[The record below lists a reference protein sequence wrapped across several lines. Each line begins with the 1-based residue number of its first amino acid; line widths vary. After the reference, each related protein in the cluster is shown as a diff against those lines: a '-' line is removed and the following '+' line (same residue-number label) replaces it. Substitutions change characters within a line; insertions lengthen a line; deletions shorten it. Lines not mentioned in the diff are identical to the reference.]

1 MPELKTVLMIAPY
14 FVPRRRVGAVRPFR
28 FAVNLPRNG
37 YRPVVMTIGHNS
49 ELMTSAESVIMKD
62 IPVIS
67 IETGIDR
74 TTRADGRENVFKR
87 NSGINITD
95 RFADLIDRH
104 TPLDT
109 WVYLFLKKWRWILNE
124 AIRVNPDLI
133 WASGDPWSG
142 LWLGMKLS
150 KALGKPFVADFR
162 DPWTLTNV
170 GLRKRSR
177 LSGWIDRKVEKRVI
191 EASDYLV
198 FTSDATRLLYSDGY
212 HLNKHRSATIYNTFD
227 PIKRVDGEQGNEVP
241 SENSSLIQ
249 IHFFGRFRR
258 LSPVH
263 PIVEILSRL
272 REQKP
277 KVAANIRIH
286 SYGIPES
293 DQIQSIERAGLTSQF
308 IYEDSVSPEEAQVA
322 LKSADLLLLSTHPSR
337 ESIIP
342 AKLWDYL
349 VTGKPIFSIVPNPEV
364 EKILQGNESGIH
376 FTYGNGI
383 AAEEYLSKFV
393 DSKVNGEKI
402 ILSDSEVQKLETDHS
417 AESRT
422 EMLASIFDRL
432 II

>member
-28 FAVNLPRNG
+28 FAVNLPQNG
-37 YRPVVMTIGHNS
+37 YRPVVMTIGHKQ
-49 ELMTSAESVIMKD
+49 ELMTSAECAIMKD

-74 TTRADGRENVFKR
+74 TTRVESREDLFHR
-87 NSGINITD
+87 NNGINITD
-95 RFADLIDRH
+95 RMAQLIDRH

-109 WVYLFLKKWRWILNE
+109 WIYLFLRQWRWILNE
-124 AIRVNPDLI
+124 ANRVNPDLI

-170 GLRKRSR
+170 GLRKRSQ
-177 LSGWIDRKVEKRVI
+177 LSGWLDRKVEKRVI
-191 EASDYLV
+191 QASDFLV
-198 FTSDATRLLYSDGY
+198 FTSDATRLLYSDVY
-212 HLNKHRSATIYNTFD
+212 QLNKNRSATIYNTFD
-227 PIKRVDGEQGNEVP
+227 PIKRVDEEQGNEVP

-272 REQKP
+272 KEQKP
-277 KVAANIRIH
+277 EVAANIRIH

-364 EKILQGNESGIH
+364 EKILGGIESGFH
-376 FTYGNGI
+376 FTNGNGN

-393 DSKVNGEKI
+393 DSKANGEKI
-402 ILSDSEVQKLETDHS
+402 KLSDSEIQKLESDHS

-422 EMLASIFDRL
+422 EVLAGIFDGL
-432 II
+432 MI